1 MSETGHAVQ
10 RVGEIDRIVEAILFL
25 YTEARRVT
33 KHQAREIGLT
43 GPQVSTLK
51 ILEVVGE
58 LSLTELSERMSA
70 RNSTVTGIVDRMERD
85 GLVSRERSSTDRRV
99 VIIRATDKGK
109 EIARGVPLGAMEIFS
124 TALSSLGQADR
135 RELRRILGE
144 LAEGVRA
151 EVSRRESE
159 GAEVAAERREAGK

>member
-1 MSETGHAVQ
+1 MADSGQGVQ
-10 RVGEIDRIVEAILFL
+10 RVGEIDRIVEAILYL

-51 ILEVVGE
+51 ILEAVGE

-85 GLVSRERSSTDRRV
+85 GLVVRERSSSDRRV

-109 EIARGVPLGAMEIFS
+109 RIAEGVPLGAMEIFS
-124 TALSSLGQADR
+124 TALSSLGVDDR
-135 RELRRILGE
+135 KELRRILGQ
-144 LAEGVRA
+144 LAEGVRV
-151 EVSRRESE
+151 EVSRREAD
-159 GAEVAAERREAGK
+159 GADAAAERREATR

>member
-1 MSETGHAVQ
+1 MAEQGQGVQ
-10 RVGEIDRIVEAILFL
+10 RAGDIDRIVEAILYL

-51 ILEVVGE
+51 ILEAVGE

-85 GLVSRERSSTDRRV
+85 GLVLRERSSTDRRV
-99 VIIRATDKGK
+99 VIIRATEKGK

-124 TALSSLGQADR
+124 TALRSLGPGDR
-135 RELRRILGE
+135 KELRRILSE
-144 LAEGVRA
+144 LADGVRA
-151 EVSRRESE
+151 EVTRRETE
-159 GAEVAAERREAGK
+159 GADGAAERREVAR